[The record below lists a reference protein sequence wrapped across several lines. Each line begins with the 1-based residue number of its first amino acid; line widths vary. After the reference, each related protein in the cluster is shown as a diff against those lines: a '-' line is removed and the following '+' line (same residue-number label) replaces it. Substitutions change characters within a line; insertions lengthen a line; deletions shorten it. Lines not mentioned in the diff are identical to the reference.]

1 MNLNVISQLIAI
13 FFIVSLGPA
22 VVAYFSFKKA
32 L

>member
-13 FFIVSLGPA
+13 FLIISLGPA
-22 VVAYFSFKKA
+22 IVAYFSYKKV